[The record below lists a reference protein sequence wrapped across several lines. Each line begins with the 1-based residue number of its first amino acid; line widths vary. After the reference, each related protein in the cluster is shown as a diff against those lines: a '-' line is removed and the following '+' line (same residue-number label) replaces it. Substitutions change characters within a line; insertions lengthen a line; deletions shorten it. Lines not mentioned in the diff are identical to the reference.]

1 MAGSGDELA
10 GGAGDRSRLRA
21 SDADREQVIAVLKS
35 AFVQG
40 RLTRDEFYLR
50 ARQVFASRT
59 YADLDALTADIPAGV
74 AKAQPPGPTPEGNG
88 KRLIQR
94 VTVVGAGAGA
104 VIPAVLITVGG
115 GPLMVAVLAGVLLGA
130 LMAMLLA
137 GFLTILSWVLDKT
150 SGRQPSQR
158 PPASASGTAYQRLAS
173 ADPTGSSAQISPE
186 PPHTA
191 QAGRGRRPRPRLPG
205 QRPQP
210 LSAVGEPRYPSPP
223 STRIFISSLPFT
235 R

>member
-10 GGAGDRSRLRA
+10 GAGDRSRLRA
-21 SDADREQVIAVLKS
+21 SDADRERVAAVLKA

-40 RLTRDEFYLR
+40 RLTKDEFDLR
-50 ARQVFASRT
+50 VAQVLASRT
-59 YADLDALTADIPAGV
+59 YADLEALTADIPAGV
-74 AKAQPPGPTPEGNG
+74 AKTQPPGPAPDVDN
-88 KRLIQR
+88 KKLIQR
-94 VTVVGAGAGA
+94 VTAVGAGVGM
-104 VIPAVLITVGG
+104 VIPAVLITVAG

-130 LMAMLLA
+130 LMAALLA

-150 SGRQPSQR
+150 SGRQPSQQ
-158 PPASASGTAYQRLAS
+158 PPAGASGTAYQRPAS

-191 QAGRGRRPRPRLPG
+191 EAGRGRRPRPRLPG
-205 QRPQP
+205 LRPQP
-210 LSAVGEPRYPSPP
+210 LSAVGQPGYPSPP